1 MDKVKDPLL
10 YKIIRPIVK
19 WLFIIIYRPKIK
31 GKKYIPKG
39 EGIVLAG
46 NHKNN
51 LDCAILMASTRRC
64 IHFLAKEELFKGI
77 FGWLFKGIGLIP
89 VKRKTKDGKALP
101 RSIKYLENDKVIG
114 IFPEGTFNRGEGVIL
129 PFKIGAVK
137 MAHDSKRKIVP
148 FVIKGNYKIFRL
160 KNGPRIEFFEPF
172 EVTDDNLD
180 KENEKFMKFISDK
193 LTDSEV

>member
-1 MDKVKDPLL
+1 MDKIKDPLL
-10 YKIIRPIVK
+10 YKILRPIVK
-19 WLFIIIYRPKIK
+19 VLFVILYRPKIK
-31 GKKYIPKG
+31 GKKYISKS

-51 LDCAILMASTRRC
+51 LDCAILMSSTRRC
-64 IHFLAKEELFKGI
+64 IHFLAKEELFKGP
-77 FGWLFKGIGLIP
+77 FGWLFKGMGLIP

-101 RSIKYLENDKVIG
+101 KSIAYLEKDKVIG

-137 MAHDSKRKIVP
+137 MAHDAKKKIVP
-148 FVIKGNYKIFRL
+148 FVIKGDYKIFKIKRGL
-160 KNGPRIEFFEPF
+160 RIEFFEPI
-172 EVTDDNLD
+172 EINTDNLD
-180 KENEKFMKFISDK
+180 EANEMLMKFISDK

>member
-19 WLFIIIYRPKIK
+19 WLFIILYRPKIK
-31 GKKYIPKG
+31 GKKYIPKDG
-39 EGIVLAG
+39 GIVLAG

-51 LDCAILMASTRRC
+51 LDCAILMASTKRC

-77 FGWLFKGIGLIP
+77 FGWLFKGLGLIP

-101 RSIKYLENDKVIG
+101 RSIKYLENEKVIG
-114 IFPEGTFNRGEGVIL
+114 IFPEGTFNRGEDVIL

-137 MAHDSKRKIVP
+137 MAHDSKKKIVP
-148 FVIKGNYKIFRL
+148 FVIKGDYKIFKIKRGL
-160 KNGPRIEFFEPF
+160 RIEFFEPI
-172 EVTDDNLD
+172 EIVDDNLD
-180 KENEKFMKFISDK
+180 KENERLMKFISDK

>member
-1 MDKVKDPLL
+1 MDKIKDPLL
-10 YKIIRPIVK
+10 YKILRPIVK
-19 WLFIIIYRPKIK
+19 VLFVILYRPKIK
-31 GKKYIPKG
+31 GKKYISKS

-51 LDCAILMASTRRC
+51 LDCAILMSSTRRC
-64 IHFLAKEELFKGI
+64 IHFLAKEELFNGP
-77 FGWLFKGIGLIP
+77 FGWLFKGMGLIP

-101 RSIKYLENDKVIG
+101 KSIAYLEKDKVIG

-137 MAHDSKRKIVP
+137 MAHDAKKKIVP
-148 FVIKGNYKIFRL
+148 FVIKGDYKIFKFRRGL
-160 KNGPRIEFFEPF
+160 RIEFFEPI
-172 EVTDDNLD
+172 EINIDNLD
-180 KENEKFMKFISDK
+180 EANEMLMKFISDK

>member
-10 YKIIRPIVK
+10 YKILRPIVK
-19 WLFIIIYRPKIK
+19 WLFIILYRPKIK
-31 GKKYIPKG
+31 GKKYIPKDG
-39 EGIVLAG
+39 GVVLAG

-51 LDCAILMASTRRC
+51 LDCAILMASTKRC

-77 FGWLFKGIGLIP
+77 FGWLFKGMGLIP

-101 RSIKYLENDKVIG
+101 RSIKYLENEKVIG

-137 MAHDSKRKIVP
+137 MAHDSKKKIVP

-160 KNGPRIEFFEPF
+160 KNGPRIEFFEPI
-172 EVTDDNLD
+172 EIKNDNLD
-180 KENEKFMKFISDK
+180 KENERLMKFISDK